1 MSRFRNL
8 DLDHALRLITKG
20 TAAETGPGFYSALVK
35 ALADA
40 LNTDGAW
47 VTEYL
52 EDAGRLRALAF
63 ILNGEWITDYEY
75 AIPGT
80 PCETVVKERRLV
92 HIPADVAQLF
102 PDDPDLKAFNAVS
115 YMGVPLQNEDGT
127 VLGHLAILDS
137 KPLPPDP
144 RLQSFFNIFAVRA
157 AAEHRRLRAE
167 AEVRERTEKLDRL
180 IGSAM
185 DAILELDSDF
195 NITLV
200 NNAASVTFNSAKEVL
215 LGQNFR
221 DFLVPASI
229 EIFLD
234 AVEQL
239 NAPANNRKHIWLPKG
254 LEAICQDGQVFPV
267 EATLAKSTSQDQ
279 QFYTLILRN
288 VNERQRAERQ
298 IRELTEQ
305 TEYLKEE
312 LKTVH
317 NFDKI
322 IGNSEVLLRLLRDVE
337 SVAATDTS
345 VLILGETGTG
355 KELIAHAIHHRSQR
369 HDKPLIKVNCAA
381 LPSTLVESELFGHE
395 RGSFTGATA
404 KRTGRFHLAD
414 GGTIFLDE
422 VGELPLELQA
432 KLLRVLQEGEFEPV
446 GSSKTIMVDVR
457 VVAATN
463 RDLSKSV
470 SDGHFREDLFY
481 RLSVFPITVPPL
493 RDRREDIALLANA
506 FLERSIQKLGRTIEP
521 FTAEAIAR
529 LSTYDWPGNVREL
542 QNVIERSVIVA
553 EDGRPNLDR
562 ALPDVERS
570 FSAGKTTDHS
580 LSRSTNDSPPWSS
593 DQTEQ
598 RVLTVSEFLELE
610 KNNILVALKTCNWRI
625 AGDNGAAALL
635 GMKPSTL
642 NSRVSALGIKKPQAT

>member
-1 MSRFRNL
+1 MNRFQNL
-8 DLDHALRLITKG
+8 DLDHALRLITEG
-20 TAAETGPGFYSALVK
+20 TAAETGPGFYFALVK
-35 ALADA
+35 ALAAA

-52 EDAGRLRALAF
+52 EEAGRLRALAF
-63 ILNGEWITDYEY
+63 FLKGEWITDYEY

-102 PDDPDLKAFNAVS
+102 PNDPDLTAFGAVS

-137 KPLPPDP
+137 NPLPPDP

-167 AEVRERTEKLDRL
+167 AEVHERTEKLDRL

-185 DAILELDSDF
+185 DAILELDHDF

-200 NNAASVTFNSAKEVL
+200 NSAASDTFNSDREAL

-221 DFLVPASI
+221 DFLVPASL
-229 EIFLD
+229 EIFV
-234 AVEQL
+234 AVVEQL
-239 NAPANNRKHIWLPKG
+239 NAPTNNRQHIWLPKG
-254 LEAICQDGQVFPV
+254 LEAIRQDGQVFPV
-267 EATLAKSTSQDQ
+267 EATLAKSTSQSQ

-298 IRELTEQ
+298 IRELTAQ
-305 TEYLKEE
+305 AEYLKEE

-317 NFDKI
+317 NFNEI
-322 IGNSEVLLRLLRDVE
+322 IGNSEVMLRLLRDVE

-355 KELIAHAIHHRSQR
+355 KELIAHAIHDRSQR

-381 LPSTLVESELFGHE
+381 LPSTLIESELFGHE

-446 GSSKTIMVDVR
+446 GSSKTIKVDVR

-463 RDLSKSV
+463 RDLSKWV
-470 SDGHFREDLFY
+470 AAGHFREDLFY
-481 RLSVFPITVPPL
+481 RLNVFPIMVPPL

-506 FLERSIQKLGRTIEP
+506 FLARALQKLGRTIEP
-521 FTAEAIAR
+521 FKAEAIAR
-529 LSTYDWPGNVREL
+529 LNTYDWPGNVREL

-553 EDGRPNLDR
+553 EDGRPNLER
-562 ALPDVERS
+562 ALPNAVNTTLAPKTI
-570 FSAGKTTDHS
+570 AGPTM
-580 LSRSTNDSPPWSS
+580 SS
-593 DQTEQ
+593 SSEAA
-598 RVLTVSEFLELE
+598 RVLTVFELQELE
-610 KNNILVALKTCNWRI
+610 KTNIITALNQCDWRI
-625 AGDNGAAALL
+625 AGDHGAAKLL

-642 NSRVSALGIKKPQAT
+642 NSRISSLNIQKPKSG

>member
-1 MSRFRNL
+1 MSSSDTILNRNDSLSESRF
-8 DLDHALRLITKG
+8 
-20 TAAETGPGFYSALVK
+20 GPCIAPDQRGYGRFYSALVK
-35 ALADA
+35 ALAAA

-52 EDAGRLRALAF
+52 EEAGKLRALAF
-63 ILNGEWITDYEY
+63 FLNGEWITDYEY

-92 HIPADVAQLF
+92 HIPSDVAQLF
-102 PDDPDLKAFNAVS
+102 PDDPDLRAFGAVS

-157 AAEHRRLRAE
+157 AAEHRRVGAE
-167 AEVRERTEKLDRL
+167 AELRERTEKLDRL

-185 DAILELDSDF
+185 DAILEIDFDF

-200 NNAASVTFNSAKEVL
+200 NNAASDTFNAEKEAL

-221 DFLVPASI
+221 DFLVPASL

-234 AVEQL
+234 VVEQL
-239 NAPANNRKHIWLPKG
+239 NAPANNRQHIWLPKG
-254 LEAICQDGQVFPV
+254 LEAIRQDGQVFPV
-267 EATLAKSTSQDQ
+267 EATLAKSISQSQ

-288 VNERQRAERQ
+288 VNERQKAERQ

-305 TEYLKEE
+305 AEYLKEE

-317 NFDKI
+317 NFDEI
-322 IGNSEVLLRLLRDVE
+322 IGNSEVMLRLLRDVE

-355 KELIAHAIHHRSQR
+355 KELIAHAIHDRSQR

-381 LPSTLVESELFGHE
+381 LPATLIESELFGHE

-404 KRTGRFHLAD
+404 KRSGRFHLAD

-446 GSSKTIMVDVR
+446 GSSKTIKVDVR
-457 VVAATN
+457 VIAATN

-470 SDGHFREDLFY
+470 VAGQFREDLYY
-481 RLSVFPITVPPL
+481 RLNVFPITVPPL
-493 RDRREDIALLANA
+493 RDRREDVALLANA
-506 FLERSIQKLGRTIEP
+506 FLARSLQKFGRTMAP
-521 FTAEAIAR
+521 FNAEAVAR
-529 LSTYDWPGNVREL
+529 LNAYDWPGNIREL
-542 QNVIERSVIVA
+542 QNVIERAVIVS

-562 ALPDVERS
+562 ALPNAMNS
-570 FSAGKTTDHS
+570 TLASKTIAGPTM
-580 LSRSTNDSPPWSS
+580 SS
-593 DQTEQ
+593 SSEAA
-598 RVLTVSEFLELE
+598 RVLTVFELQELE
-610 KNNILVALKTCNWRI
+610 KTNIITALNKSNWRI
-625 AGDNGAAALL
+625 AGDHGAAKLL

-642 NSRVSALGIKKPQAT
+642 NSRISSLNIKKPKSV